1 MAYVSGGDW
10 NVCVCVGRNE
20 SLCVEG
26 ETRRMMRGDR
36 KKLSIWDDEKV
47 LYSLLNWG

>member
-26 ETRRMMRGDR
+26 ETRRMCRG
-36 KKLSIWDDEKV
+36 KAHMYYW
-47 LYSLLNWG
+47 